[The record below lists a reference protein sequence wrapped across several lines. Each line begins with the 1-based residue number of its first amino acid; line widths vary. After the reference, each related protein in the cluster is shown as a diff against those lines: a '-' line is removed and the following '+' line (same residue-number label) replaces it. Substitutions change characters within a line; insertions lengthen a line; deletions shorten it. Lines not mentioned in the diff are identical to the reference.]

1 MDALFGRGEIVIASH
16 GSGAKARS
24 HIARK
29 GADDGQE

>member
-1 MDALFGRGEIVIASH
+1 MTVTDQEQTEIASH

-29 GADDGQE
+29 GANHGKE